1 MISQILDNVSFI
13 TFFAIVTF
21 LVAMVFLK
29 KSYINKLLLV
39 ILFVNA
45 VTEITSL
52 GFIIY
57 DIKLNPLYN
66 CYFIIHQYLWLYLIV
81 YILKQHQNEYL
92 LPMLFVVFGL
102 INLLFIEK
110 SNLKYYTFIIGGLC
124 YLIYFLVKSILL
136 LKQEDLT
143 LFRSNTYILLSIPL
157 VFFIGLIIIFGFRNS
172 GIRAIKIGHMKLYSI
187 ISLMANTI
195 FYTLVNIYTFKSRTQ
210 NE

>member
-29 KSYINKLLLV
+29 KSYINRLLLV

-66 CYFIIHQYLWLYLIV
+66 CYFIIHQCLWLYLIV

-92 LPMLFVVFGL
+92 LPILFVVFGL

>member
-1 MISQILDNVSFI
+1 M
-13 TFFAIVTF
+13 
-21 LVAMVFLK
+21 
-29 KSYINKLLLV
+29 
-39 ILFVNA
+39 
-45 VTEITSL
+45 
-52 GFIIY
+52 
-57 DIKLNPLYN
+57 
-66 CYFIIHQYLWLYLIV
+66 
-81 YILKQHQNEYL
+81 
-92 LPMLFVVFGL
+92 
-102 INLLFIEK
+102 
-110 SNLKYYTFIIGGLC
+110 
-124 YLIYFLVKSILL
+124 L